1 MKRKRILSCILS
13 AVIISSTLASLNVTT
28 AYASNVSETPVT
40 SNTVVALQSVATII
54 DGGEIQVNGKT
65 NKLYRVFSN
74 ENSAI
79 ASIKSQVPTLL
90 GILAEEYNLTALS
103 DNNWKDYRDAMFSL
117 FDSEN
122 KPIDYNE
129 SNLEFRTLRA
139 FFDIYENSDKNQQI
153 KSLIAKRSVS
163 ANTQTD
169 FRAIEDELALL
180 LPYSEPLAKSFEN
193 RVALQTKASFNVT
206 DAINYAT
213 TWARDKNTPTY
224 YYFSN
229 GDCAN
234 FVSQILENSGVNQVV
249 YDSVG
254 SGWWHKRKP
263 GFLGIGYT
271 HTHSQSWSM
280 ADTFARYQGII
291 YSTTSNYN
299 FSAHLSNGT
308 FVVADFQNDGD
319 WDHCG
324 FVTQRDN
331 YVGSSYGYY
340 DYKIAQH
347 TSNYHAW
354 ASSSENNW
362 ENIGNDGG
370 KYARVRT

>member
-1 MKRKRILSCILS
+1 MKGKRILSCILS
-13 AVIISSTLASLNVTT
+13 TVIISLTLVSFNATT
-28 AYASNVSETPVT
+28 AYALDDSRAQTNSNAVVT
-40 SNTVVALQSVATII
+40 LQSIATIVEG
-54 DGGEIQVNGKT
+54 DEIQINGMT
-65 NKLYRVFSN
+65 NKLYRVFSDQS
-74 ENSAI
+74 SAI
-79 ASIKSQVPTLL
+79 ESIKTQVPFLL
-90 GILAEEYNLTALS
+90 SILSQEYDLTSLC
-103 DNNWKDYRDAMFSL
+103 DDNWKDYKDAMFSL

-139 FFDIYENSDKNQQI
+139 FFDIYENFDKNQQI
-153 KSLIAKRSVS
+153 RSLITKRSVS
-163 ANTQTD
+163 SNTQTD
-169 FRAIEDELALL
+169 YQAIEDEIALL
-180 LPYSEPLAKSFEN
+180 LPYSEPLAKSFKK
-193 RVALQTKASFNVT
+193 RVALQSKASFNVN
-206 DAINYAT
+206 DAIYYAT
-213 TWARDKNTPTY
+213 QWAEQKNTPTY

-249 YDSVG
+249 YDNVG
-254 SGWWHKRKP
+254 YGWWHKRKP

-324 FVTQRDN
+324 FVTQRYN
-331 YVGSSYGYY
+331 FVGSYGYY
-340 DYKIAQH
+340 NYKIAQH
-347 TSNYHAW
+347 TSNYHEW
-354 ASSSENNW
+354 ASSSKNNW
-362 ENIGNDGG
+362 ENIGADGG
-370 KYARVRT
+370 KYARVRE